1 MKKVLELNYSRVHP
15 CAESDGNTIVLIA
28 IEQVRTVFGSDILLT
43 PYGKCPSKN
52 EFCLTEIG
60 GSVYYDGVFFS
71 DISVLTE
78 EEAVEIWGGKFE
90 IQEYDPEKAIIKS
103 ESPLYHKKL
112 SKAMGILQDIK
123 VDGETMQFILE
134 QLFNAN
140 ESSYMD
146 KLMHRQLIMSSP
158 IENTKALLEEML
170 GLEGSASDNSEVK
183 RLTKRLKFIEEDIIK
198 LSKMTGDILSDEIMA
213 KENEKGESI
222 DRMIGNIEMAVDLKE
237 KDVDVNWKFAK

>member
-1 MKKVLELNYSRVHP
+1 
-15 CAESDGNTIVLIA
+15 
-28 IEQVRTVFGSDILLT
+28 
-43 PYGKCPSKN
+43 
-52 EFCLTEIG
+52 
-60 GSVYYDGVFFS
+60 
-71 DISVLTE
+71 
-78 EEAVEIWGGKFE
+78 
-90 IQEYDPEKAIIKS
+90 
-103 ESPLYHKKL
+103 
-112 SKAMGILQDIK
+112 MGILQDIK